1 MNSRETLIWLN
12 SIKGVGNRTIDKLT
26 KHFVDISNIWTAS
39 TNYIMSLCDI
49 DEKIKNEIIS
59 NRNENYFERLT
70 SYILK
75 NDIRVI
81 TYLDEDYPEKLK
93 NIFDYPKVLYS
104 KGEFNIEDKVAIAI
118 VGSRKA
124 TSYGKWAAD
133 KFSRELARMGI
144 SIISGMARG
153 IDTEAHKGAIK
164 EHGHTIAVLGCGVD
178 VVYPSSNRELYK
190 DIISNGCV
198 ISEFSPGTHPI
209 NYNFP
214 LRNRIISGL
223 ASGIIV
229 IEAGEKS
236 GSLITAEHAIEQG
249 KDVFALPGNINN
261 VLSKGTNQLIKEGAK
276 LVMDVDDILEEISE
290 LNNKVNINK
299 KIIKDYSFLSEDE
312 MRIIEC
318 ISTKPTHCDI
328 ISFTTGIN
336 ISLVNSMLTVLE
348 MKGMIKQLPG
358 RVYTI
363 S

>member
-59 NRNENYFERLT
+59 NRNGNYFERLT

-104 KGEFNIEDKVAIAI
+104 KGEFNIENKVAIAI

-124 TSYGKWAAD
+124 TSYGKWAAE

-249 KDVFALPGNINN
+249 KDVFALPI
-261 VLSKGTNQLIKEGAK
+261 LSKT
-276 LVMDVDDILEEISE
+276 
-290 LNNKVNINK
+290 
-299 KIIKDYSFLSEDE
+299 F
-312 MRIIEC
+312 
-318 ISTKPTHCDI
+318 
-328 ISFTTGIN
+328 
-336 ISLVNSMLTVLE
+336 
-348 MKGMIKQLPG
+348 QLP
-358 RVYTI
+358 I
-363 S
+363 FHKK